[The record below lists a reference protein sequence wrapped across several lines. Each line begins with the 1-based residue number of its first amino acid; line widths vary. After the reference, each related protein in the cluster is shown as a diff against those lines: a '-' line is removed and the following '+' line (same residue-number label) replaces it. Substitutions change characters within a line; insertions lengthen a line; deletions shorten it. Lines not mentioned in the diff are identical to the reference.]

1 MVDSSII
8 PKVDSSKSNLTVGGV
23 VGENRENANV
33 TGVQV
38 KVGAATNTSVLI
50 RFKDYQYLG
59 GIVGENSGT
68 VSNAAFSGTI
78 EEKNGSAGNCYGGIA
93 GINMPGAELK
103 NCSVGKITMTINGVY
118 TATSTSTAA
127 QKEALADRLR
137 LEIVDV
143 AQIPVDLK
151 AVGMINREL
160 AEKNLILPVSVKD
173 HSMVLV
179 TNDPLNY
186 FALEEVRQQTG
197 CHLEIQLSEEA
208 PLKKAVSYYY
218 AEVHARKAAKQANVG
233 FSTTDVDELEIENLD
248 NPDEAPII
256 QLLNSLI
263 ERAIKAEASDIHIEP
278 FEHET
283 NVRMRID
290 GVVSEYVKIQKNIH
304 GPLIA
309 RIKILANLDIAE
321 KRIPQDGH
329 FRVALGDGQQ
339 VNIRVSVLPTVF
351 GEKAVLRIMAATS
364 HLDHADHF
372 GMDEY
377 SYNLFRPLLDYPNGI
392 IYITGPTGSGK
403 STTLYMILD
412 YLSGRQVNISTIEDP
427 VEKNLPGINQ
437 TQVNPTAGLT
447 FDVGLRALMRQDPD
461 IIMVGETRDGE
472 TAGTSVRAAIT
483 GHMVLSTLHT
493 NDAVSSIVRLEDM
506 GVETYLVANSL
517 VGLIAQRLLRKVCP
531 NCAKEVETTEQERIL
546 LGEDVRT
553 VKRGMGCSQC
563 NHTGYRGRI
572 AVHEILAINQ
582 DIRRMIMEHQSV
594 ENITKYAREHQH
606 MRTLKECGLILVKE
620 GVTTPEELMK
630 ISYE

>member
-1 MVDSSII
+1 MRT
-8 PKVDSSKSNLTVGGV
+8 NLRIGEVLEDKGYVTSEQISQALAYQKEHRDKRVGQILMELGFV
-23 VGENRENANV
+23 TEN
-33 TGVQV
+33 QV
-38 KVGAATNTSVLI
+38 L
-50 RFKDYQYLG
+50 
-59 GIVGENSGT
+59 
-68 VSNAAFSGTI
+68 
-78 EEKNGSAGNCYGGIA
+78 
-93 GINMPGAELK
+93 
-103 NCSVGKITMTINGVY
+103 
-118 TATSTSTAA
+118 
-127 QKEALADRLR
+127 EALADRLH

-143 AQIPVDLK
+143 AQVPVDLT
-151 AVGMINREL
+151 AVGMISREL
-160 AEKNLILPVSVKD
+160 AEKNLILPISVKE
-173 HSMVLV
+173 HNMVLV

-197 CHLEIQLSEEA
+197 CQLEIRLSEEE

-218 AEVHARKAAKQANVG
+218 AEVNARKAAKQANVG
-233 FSTTDVDELEIENLD
+233 FSTTDAQELEIENLD

-278 FEHET
+278 FEQET
-283 NVRMRID
+283 NIRMRID
-290 GVVSEYVKIQKNIH
+290 GVISEYVKIQKNIH

-329 FRVALGDGQQ
+329 FRVALGEGQ
-339 VNIRVSVLPTVF
+339 VNIRVSILPTVF
-351 GEKAVLRIMAATS
+351 GEKAVLRIMAATT
-364 HLDHADHF
+364 HMDHADHF
-372 GMDEY
+372 GMDAY
-377 SYNLFRPLLDYPNGI
+377 SYELFRPLLDYPNGI

-403 STTLYMILD
+403 STTLYMVLD

-427 VEKNLPGINQ
+427 VEKNLMGINQ

-517 VGLIAQRLLRKVCP
+517 VGLVAQRLLRKVCP
-531 NCAKEVETTEQERIL
+531 NCAKEVETTEQERIF
-546 LGEDVRT
+546 LGEDVKT

-563 NHTGYRGRI
+563 NHTGYKGRI

-582 DIRRMIMEHQSV
+582 DIRRMIMEHESV
-594 ENITKYAREHQH
+594 ENITRYAREHQH
-606 MRTLKECGLILVKE
+606 MRTLKESGLILVKE
-620 GVTTPEELMK
+620 GITTPEELMK